1 MAASAPAPPAGQVP
15 FRLETGRV
23 DGILPASLTAY
34 DETIEQCLTARNTHG
49 VSPMAYRSTLD
60 KTDKDFHARVV
71 ATYAIEFHYHGFY
84 TKDSWRSQ
92 LGSVGYSLRSV
103 AGILNSCQPYLMADR
118 YLRWLENN
126 LELTPQYH
134 HASPNTY
141 PTLRKLLEALLIKG
155 DHLNSQEWRD
165 QKKILDDQFKAD
177 KRKMTLSAYAQD
189 DLAGLVRMVGK
200 AWLKNQREIADN
212 KIYEAYEVYVKAQ
225 EEKKDVEKKA
235 IAEFAP
241 LCDYKM
247 WKEAQMEDRCL
258 ALYRTDNGLAPDK
271 VITTD
276 KIEEIVKKYKPLV
289 KENFLREKL
298 AQPGARE
305 RIREIGMKI
314 IGGRFL
320 DAIPDIRRR
329 KAIARDLKN
338 NHFRSAETVPERREE
353 ESVTGITADD
363 TAEDREADSSG
374 GEDEGEAGDGDG
386 AVVES
391 QPQADGDGQ
400 AATSSRAVSSR
411 AKASTSLS
419 RKRDLLSPKKRRLR
433 KRRKSQQQ

>member
-1 MAASAPAPPAGQVP
+1 MAAPTPGPLAGQVP

-23 DGILPASLTAY
+23 DGILPALLGAF

-49 VSPMAYRSTLD
+49 VSPMAFRSTLD
-60 KTDKDFHARVV
+60 KTDSDFYARVV

-92 LGSVGYSLRSV
+92 LGTIGYSLKSIT
-103 AGILNSCQPYLMADR
+103 GILNSCQPYLMADR

-126 LELTPQYH
+126 LGLTPPYH

-141 PTLRKLLEALLIKG
+141 PTLRKLLEALLAKG
-155 DHLNSQEWRD
+155 DHLNTQEWRD

-212 KIYEAYEVYVKAQ
+212 KIYEAYEVYAKAQ
-225 EEKKDVEKKA
+225 EEKKDIEKKA

-247 WKEAQMEDRCL
+247 WKDAQMEDRCL
-258 ALYRTDNGLAPDK
+258 ALYRIDQGLAHDK
-271 VITTD
+271 IITTD

-289 KENFLREKL
+289 KENFLRERL

-338 NHFRSAETVPERREE
+338 NHFRSTEAAPERREE
-353 ESVTGITADD
+353 DSVIDIAIDSV
-363 TAEDREADSSG
+363 AEDREADSSG
-374 GEDEGEAGDGDG
+374 GEDEGEVGDGDG
-386 AVVES
+386 AMVES
-391 QPQADGDGQ
+391 QPQADEDGQ

-411 AKASTSLS
+411 AKAAPTPAP
-419 RKRDLLSPKKRRLR
+419 KRAVPSPKKRRLR
-433 KRRKSQQQ
+433 KRRKD